1 MCIILC
7 LLSPDDVLYVVLELA
22 SKMKYAVCKLDD
34 ELLDYWE
41 REVLSLCCKGFF
53 TEVIDSS

>member
-1 MCIILC
+1 M
-7 LLSPDDVLYVVLELA
+7 LYVVLELA

-41 REVLSLCCKGFF
+41 REILSLCCKGFF